1 MSKNKVRLIDNH
13 PRSFKIMTFGC
24 QMNENDS
31 EKMAGLL
38 KSIGYREEK
47 DELKAGLII
56 LNTCSV
62 RENADQ
68 RVFGNIGAFKTVKK
82 NNPNLILAVCGCMM
96 QQAEIVEK
104 IKTTYPQ
111 VDLIFGTH
119 NFHRLPEIL
128 NNFLKNGRKTIEIWE
143 DSQTIVEN
151 LPTERKYPFKAYVT
165 IMNGCNNFC
174 TYCIVPY
181 TRGRELSRKPDKI
194 FEEVVNL
201 SKNGCLEITLL
212 GQNVNSYGND
222 LQEDINFATLL
233 RRLNTIEGI
242 ERIRFMTSHP
252 KDLTLDVIQTI
263 ADCDKVCNYIHLPIQ
278 SGSSKVLKAM
288 NRKYNQ
294 DDILDRVAKIRELIP
309 NVAITTDL
317 IIGFPGETEDD
328 FNETLKLIETCH
340 FDSAFTFLYSIRSG
354 TPAATMANQIPEDIK
369 HERLNRCL
377 EVLHPISYECN
388 LHYKDKIVDVL
399 VEEPSR
405 NNAKRLSG
413 RTETGKLVNF
423 SGNHK
428 TIGSIV
434 KVKISGVKSFSL
446 DGEIIEEVMD
456 VNTHAHD
463 GPIS

>member
-1 MSKNKVRLIDNH
+1 MSKKKNRVRLIDDH
-13 PRSFKIMTFGC
+13 QRTFKIMTFGC

-38 KSIGYREEK
+38 KSMGYREEK

-68 RVFGNIGAFKTVKK
+68 RVFGNIGSFKTVKK
-82 NNPNLILAVCGCMM
+82 KNPNLILAVCGCMM
-96 QQAEIVEK
+96 QQPEIVAK

-119 NFHRLPEIL
+119 NFHQLPEML
-128 NNFLKNGRKTIEIWE
+128 TNFLKNGRKIVDIWE

-151 LPTERKYPFKAYVT
+151 LPVERKFPFKAYVT

-181 TRGRELSRKPDKI
+181 TRGRELSRDPDKI
-194 FEEVVNL
+194 FDEVLTL

-222 LQEDINFATLL
+222 LKETINFAVLL

-242 ERIRFMTSHP
+242 KRIRFMTSHP
-252 KDLTLDVIQTI
+252 KDLTLDVIEAI
-263 ADCDKVCNYIHLPIQ
+263 ADCDKICNYIHLPIQ
-278 SGSSKVLKAM
+278 SGSTKVLRAM
-288 NRKYNQ
+288 NRKYTQ
-294 DDILDRVAKIRELIP
+294 EDILNRVAEIRELIP

-317 IIGFPGETEDD
+317 IIGFPGETEED
-328 FNETLKLIETCH
+328 FQETLKLIQACH

-354 TPAATMANQIPEDIK
+354 TPAATMTDQVPDEIK

-377 EVLHPISYECN
+377 DLLHPISYECN
-388 LHYKDKIVDVL
+388 RPYENKIVDVL

-405 NNAKRLSG
+405 NNAERLSG

-423 SGNHK
+423 SGNHDK
-428 TIGSIV
+428 IGSIV
-434 KVKISGVKSFSL
+434 NVKITGVKSFSL
-446 DGEIIEEVMD
+446 DGEMIE
-456 VNTHAHD
+456 
-463 GPIS
+463 GY